1 MEILC
6 DIPLTAA
13 PVNKHRHP
21 LPPTKHTNKQKE
33 KKPQFNY
40 MLTKNPNKEL
50 MAFIAE
56 TEDISLVEGTAI
68 PTGVDFKKDET
79 LIRLPVEVCKILRER
94 YPKDVGCPSA
104 TL

>member
-1 MEILC
+1 
-6 DIPLTAA
+6 
-13 PVNKHRHP
+13 
-21 LPPTKHTNKQKE
+21 
-33 KKPQFNY
+33 

-104 TL
+104 TLSNRLSQDFNVHFDRYLKKKFGFCMLF